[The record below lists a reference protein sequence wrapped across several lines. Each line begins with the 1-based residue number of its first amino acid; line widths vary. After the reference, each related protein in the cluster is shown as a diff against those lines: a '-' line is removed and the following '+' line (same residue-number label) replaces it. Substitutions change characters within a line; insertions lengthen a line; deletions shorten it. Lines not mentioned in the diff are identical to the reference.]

1 MLVDRRRYSEDN
13 YVYLLVEGDSAA
25 LIDPGDASVAIALAG
40 AHGVR
45 PQAILHTHG
54 HADHTGGTAEVKE
67 AFGAVV
73 HGHRGDAPLYPPD
86 VGVDVDVAG
95 RDWLELGALRIRV
108 HPAPG
113 HTPGSVLYAWQ
124 GRLFTGDTIFWGG
137 VGRCKYG
144 DPEELAQ
151 TCSQEVARLDGALEV
166 DPGHDY
172 AENNLSFALELEPG
186 NLAAR
191 QVLAEARAA
200 RAAGQEPRPTSLARE
215 RAVNPFL
222 RPAAPAILD
231 ALEGRTGVRPRG
243 AQEAFVALRRLK
255 DDWQYR
261 PAPQ

>member
-1 MLVDRRRYSEDN
+1 MLVDRRRYSKDN
-13 YVYLLVEGDSAA
+13 YVYLVAEGGSAA
-25 LIDPGDASVAIALAG
+25 LIDPGDATAAIELAR

-67 AFGAVV
+67 ALGAVV
-73 HGHRGDAPLYPPD
+73 HGHRGDASFYAPD
-86 VGVDVDVAG
+86 ADLAG

-124 GRLFTGDTIFWGG
+124 GRLFTGDTLFWGG

-144 DPEELAQ
+144 DPEELAR
-151 TCSQEVARLDGALEV
+151 TCAGEVARLDGALEV
-166 DPGHDY
+166 LPGHDY

-186 NLAAR
+186 NQAAR
-191 QVLAEARAA
+191 QALAEARAA
-200 RAAGQEPRPTSLARE
+200 QAAGVEPRPTTLERE

-222 RPAAPAILD
+222 RPDAPAILD
-231 ALEGRTGVRPRG
+231 ALEARMGVRPRS

-255 DDWQYR
+255 DDWQFR
-261 PAPQ
+261 PAPR